1 MLTAH
6 FISTNNDETSAVTT
20 RSHTHTE
27 KTNTSNTDEVDSTH
41 NAQVFPTSLGIGMS
55 TKQAHVCGE
64 GHKNE
69 DEDEKVKNGESGR
82 VPYPRKYLLP
92 GQGCRGGKQKKRG
105 ESRRPPPSPPL
116 GGKQGNKIE
125 ESHASNDGSPSLLH
139 PFSLAVWMGL
149 GEGSEPLLCQPN
161 LLGGSRPLARWG
173 M

>member
-69 DEDEKVKNGESGR
+69 NEDEKVKNGESGR
-82 VPYPRKYLLP
+82 VPYPRKYIPPPRAGL
-92 GQGCRGGKQKKRG
+92 QGGKPEEKRGKQAPSPKPSLPWG
-105 ESRRPPPSPPL
+105 ESRET
-116 GGKQGNKIE
+116 K
-125 ESHASNDGSPSLLH
+125 
-139 PFSLAVWMGL
+139 
-149 GEGSEPLLCQPN
+149 
-161 LLGGSRPLARWG
+161 
-173 M
+173 